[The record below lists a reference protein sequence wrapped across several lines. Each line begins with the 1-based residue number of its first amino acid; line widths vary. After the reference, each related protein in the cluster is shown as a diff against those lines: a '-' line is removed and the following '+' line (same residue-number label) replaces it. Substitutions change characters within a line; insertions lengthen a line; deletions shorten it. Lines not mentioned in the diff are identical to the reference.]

1 MPLQMKLLCFL
12 CIAKMNFVDTDYI
25 FLVTVQISYYSK
37 SGVPK
42 HIPGAS
48 PTVHILHVS
57 FVCTPI
63 SGLGVAT
70 NELMT

>member
-42 HIPGAS
+42 HIPWS
-48 PTVHILHVS
+48 
-57 FVCTPI
+57 CY
-63 SGLGVAT
+63 
-70 NELMT
+70 